1 MTFDEYRA
9 GAESRTLP
17 ERMWSVE
24 LFGPGREHL
33 RLVERPV
40 PRPGPGELLL
50 RSDAVGLCASDYKIV
65 LQGERH
71 SRLRGRDLSREPVRL
86 GHEVSLTVVAVGV
99 GLEGRFAVGRRYAIQ
114 PDISYRGQPMA
125 YGYRLAGALSHY
137 GLAGPETIDG
147 GYLLPVDDRLGYA
160 QVALT
165 EPWAC
170 VLRAYENHRPTRS
183 VKPGGTAWFLGAGP
197 LGLMHIEKGL
207 ADGARRILVSD
218 LRADRLAK
226 VERTFAQRARR
237 AGVTLTLFNPAE
249 RPASEV
255 AAPGSVDDIVVL
267 APAREAVQQAFEF
280 LAPGGFLNV
289 FAGFPQRDQSNVTV
303 NLYDMH
309 YRNWT
314 LVATSGS
321 PVEALLEAL
330 EACQAGRID
339 PNNVV
344 AAVGGLQCA
353 IDGIDHLARA
363 TFPGRIVIYPHLDIP
378 LRPVEELTGGAPWS
392 TEAERELFRRA
403 LQEGRLSR
411 VPPTNEEEEPQ

>member
-1 MTFDEYRA
+1 MTFEEYRSA
-9 GAESRTLP
+9 AESQALP

-24 LFGPGREHL
+24 LFGRGREHL

-40 PRPGPGELLL
+40 PRPGPGQLLL

-65 LQGERH
+65 LQGAEH

-86 GHEVSLTVVAVGV
+86 GHEVSLTVVAVGP
-99 GLEGRFAVGRRYAIQ
+99 GLEDRFAVGQRYALQ
-114 PDISYRGQPMA
+114 PDIYYRGRPMA
-125 YGYRLAGALSHY
+125 YGYRLPGALCHY
-137 GLAGPETIDG
+137 GLAGPEIIEG
-147 GYLLPVDDRLGYA
+147 GYLLAVEDRLGYA

-170 VLRAYENHRPTRS
+170 VLRAYENHRRSRS
-183 VKPGGTAWFLGAGP
+183 VKPGGTAWYVGAGP

-207 ADGARRILVSD
+207 ADGARHIIVSD
-218 LRADRLAK
+218 LRAERLAK
-226 VERTFAQRARR
+226 VERTFGERARR

-255 AAPGSVDDIVVL
+255 ISPGSVDDIIIL
-267 APAREAVQQAFEF
+267 APSREATQQAFEF
-280 LAPGGFLNV
+280 LAQDGFLNV
-289 FAGFPQRDQSNVTV
+289 FAGFPQRDRSQITV

-314 LVATSGS
+314 LLATSGS
-321 PVEALLEAL
+321 PIEALIEAL
-330 EACQAGRID
+330 EACREGRID

-344 AAVGGLQCA
+344 AAVGGLRSA
-353 IDGIDHLARA
+353 IEGIDHLAQA

-392 TEAERELFRRA
+392 TEAEEELFRRA
-403 LQEGRLSR
+403 LAEGRLSR
-411 VPPTNEEEEPQ
+411 VGPGGEGETK